1 MNTEK
6 WLLYG
11 ANGYTGKLI
20 AKEAI
25 ARGHTP
31 TLAGRSEMKL
41 IPMAKEMGLDYI
53 IFDLNDNNID
63 KIVSDYDLVFHSA
76 GPYIHTSAPMVKACL
91 KAGTNYLDITGEI
104 PVLEQHF
111 KLDIQARQK
120 EMAIIPGAGFDVIPT
135 DCVAKQLSEKISDAT
150 QLEIAIAL
158 CTEVGCVSP
167 GTLKTVFEYI
177 APNMLVRREGK
188 LTKIPL
194 GSGSKEVQFSDI
206 NRKVAPT
213 IWADLVTAYV
223 STGIPNI
230 TVYAPH
236 SKSIVNM
243 MKETKF
249 KKDKVDE
256 WINENVHGPSEE
268 TQQTERSHIWAKV
281 ANDNGDEAQLW
292 LETMEAYRF
301 TAIAAIRSVEKV
313 FELAPKGALTPS
325 LAFGSNFVLEI
336 PETRLL
342 VSL

>member
-1 MNTEK
+1 MNNKK

-20 AKEAI
+20 AKEAV
-25 ARGHTP
+25 ARGHKP
-31 TLAGRSEMKL
+31 TLAGRSKKKIAPLADEL
-41 IPMAKEMGLDYI
+41 GLDYK
-53 IFDLNDNNID
+53 IFDLANKNID
-63 KIVSDYDLVFHSA
+63 EIVSDFELVFHSA
-76 GPYIHTSAPMVKACL
+76 GPYIHTSAPMVNACL
-91 KAGTNYLDITGEI
+91 KTGTNYLDITGEI

-111 KLDIQARQK
+111 KLDTQARQK
-120 EMAIIPGAGFDVIPT
+120 EIAIIPGAGFDVIPT
-135 DCVAKQLSEKISDAT
+135 DCVAKQLSELIPNPT

-194 GSGSKEVQFSDI
+194 GSGEKEVKFSDKK
-206 NRKVAPT
+206 RQVAPT
-213 IWADLVTAYV
+213 IWADLVTAYI

-236 SKSIVNM
+236 SKGIANM

-268 TQQTERSHIWAKV
+268 TQQTERSHIWGRV
-281 ANDNGDEAQLW
+281 ANEDGEKAQLW
-292 LETMEAYRF
+292 LDTMEAYRF
-301 TAIAAIRSVEKV
+301 TAVAGVRCVEKV
-313 FELAPKGALTPS
+313 FELEPVGALTPS
-325 LAFGSNFVLEI
+325 LAFGSKFVLEI
-336 PETRLL
+336 PETKLFYNL
-342 VSL
+342 